1 MSGQYAT
8 MYRRAREALE
18 MDAEIRLERPL
29 TPRERNLFRNCGTLT
44 MLDSLGMIIYSAE
57 NAQELEHKLATTS
70 MDSRFALAR
79 QEFLDRLSKFL
90 DRPIRDTEQQQLAAL
105 RNIEEIWALEEQLH
119 AAAPAEREAALHM
132 LLTDVGK

>member
-1 MSGQYAT
+1 
-8 MYRRAREALE
+8 
-18 MDAEIRLERPL
+18 
-29 TPRERNLFRNCGTLT
+29 
-44 MLDSLGMIIYSAE
+44 
-57 NAQELEHKLATTS
+57 